1 MSEQEQSLER
11 RRILDEVGTVEF
23 MGEFFKFFGT
33 GRALQLLGWAALWGV
48 QGVENGPAFREELKR
63 RGISRATA
71 YRASLD
77 FRRFRQ
83 FVEFRIGSPVTT
95 EELLNDL
102 QQAENEGK
110 IHLAS
115 LA

>member
-1 MSEQEQSLER
+1 MSDQEQSLER

-48 QGVENGPAFREELKR
+48 QGVENGPAFREEMKK
-63 RGISRATA
+63 RGISRATT
-71 YRASLD
+71 YRAALD

-83 FVEFRIGSPVTT
+83 FVEFRVGHPMTT
-95 EELLNDL
+95 EELLQDL
-102 QQAENEGK
+102 KQAEEEGK
-110 IHLAS
+110 EYLLS